1 MSARTALKAATS
13 DAHDRVDA
21 AFAAHDLSDAASYG
35 DFLQRHAAALGPL
48 EQALADA
55 GAGALIPDFDE
66 HRRAPLLADDLRLL
80 GLTAPPPLPAPRFA
94 SDEQAIGGL
103 YVLEGSRLGGAVLR
117 RGVLAGLPR
126 AFLSAPQSPGR
137 WAGFV
142 ASLDQLLY
150 SRQRLDAAIAAAID
164 SFGLFERAAKDKA

>member
-1 MSARTALKAATS
+1 MTGVQTCALPIS
-13 DAHDRVDA
+13 
-21 AFAAHDLSDAASYG
+21 FAAHDLTDAASYG

-55 GAGALIPDFDE
+55 GVDTLIPDYEE
-66 HRRAPLLADDLRLL
+66 HRRAPLLVDDLRQL

-94 SDEQAIGGL
+94 SDEQVIGGL
-103 YVLEGSRLGGAVLR
+103 CVLEGSRLGGAMLR
-117 RGVLAGLPR
+117 RGVSAGLPS
-126 AFLSAPQSPGR
+126 AFLSAAQSPGR

-142 ASLDQLLY
+142 ASLDRLLY